1 MWASAFVV
9 VIVYIANTFY
19 FFCVARKDIKPKF
32 KYVDSKISKMLLK
45 TGILFFLLS
54 VLTSVSLSLDNFIVT
69 KVVSLKETSS
79 YSIAFKIASF
89 IGIISTMLSTPL
101 WAANGEALTRGDYVW
116 VRKQTRK
123 MTELSLILSI
133 IASIGLCIV
142 AKPVLHWLGKDIS
155 VSYGILI
162 GMCLTQILIATTN
175 PMFMVLNASRKVV
188 IQMVMYGIYAGVSIT
203 LKYVLGKMYGA
214 IAVSWS
220 SAVVYLVIIVPF
232 LYFAY
237 RKIVAQNDSI

>member
-45 TGILFFLLS
+45 TGMLFFLLS
-54 VLTSVSLSLDNFIVT
+54 ILTSVSLSLDNFIVT

-79 YSIAFKIASF
+79 YSIAYKIASF

-101 WAANGEALTRGDYVW
+101 WAANGEALARGDYIW

-123 MTELSLILSI
+123 MTGLSFILST
-133 IASIGLCIV
+133 IASIGLCVV

-155 VSYGILI
+155 VSFGILI
-162 GMCLTQILIATTN
+162 GMCLTQILVATTN
-175 PMFMVLNASRKVV
+175 PMFMVLNASKKVIV
-188 IQMVMYGIYAGVSIT
+188 QMIMYGIYAAASISLKFYFGT
-203 LKYVLGKMYGA
+203 LYGA
-214 IAVSWS
+214 IAVPWS
-220 SAVVYLVIIVPF
+220 GAIAFFLIIVPILF
-232 LYFAY
+232 FEY
-237 RKIVAQNDSI
+237 RKVVRFR